1 MYVPKKLF
9 QSFFNDFHVQSLSA
23 VFSGWLL
30 LAFWF
35 CCVFLLV
42 CVAVVFCY
50 LIKLARLP
58 SSIDESNSDSY
69 HVHVSNFG
77 HWHETRNDKSYIF
90 CTWTASYPSTS
101 GAAREGFFSL
111 VLSLVWEDLQSF
123 SSLLFRFWRQPSC
136 QQNFGSLWW
145 RSLKTTIFDDSACLK
160 RTLRGRF
167 REKILGLSNHLCFVP
182 LCLVTG
188 NGSRTFLSPSGFR
201 FQFVCVWLCFLCPW
215 FSTAWL
221 SNTFQTSYADQ
232 LARKQLRAKKTIIK
246 MVSIDIKDCVTY
258 NVTKT
263 AEETRKLKMPSKI
276 LRTK

>member
-1 MYVPKKLF
+1 MSGRFHLVPWLSFVWLLVFVFMWGFLLSYCTRLFNSLRNSLTELDLLRRKKWTLAFHMEVSLCGCCLTLF
-9 QSFFNDFHVQSLSA
+9 Q
-23 VFSGWLL
+23 
-30 LAFWF
+30 
-35 CCVFLLV
+35 
-42 CVAVVFCY
+42 
-50 LIKLARLP
+50 
-58 SSIDESNSDSY
+58 DS
-69 HVHVSNFG
+69 H
-77 HWHETRNDKSYIF
+77 R
-90 CTWTASYPSTS
+90 
-101 GAAREGFFSL
+101 
-111 VLSLVWEDLQSF
+111 F
-123 SSLLFRFWRQPSC
+123 SSFEWHALKIAIISAGFDDTFWRQTSL

-145 RSLKTTIFDDSACLK
+145 RSLKTAIFDDSACLK